1 MPYIMQNERER
12 LLMVVDNLVAFL
24 EEDPENV
31 AGKLNFVISTVLKR
45 LSKKLRY
52 KKANEL
58 MGVIECVK
66 QEYYRKIVGPYEDEA
81 IKRNGDIE

>member
-1 MPYIMQNERER
+1 MPYILKEHREKFKDIIN
-12 LLMVVDNLVAFL
+12 LLVATL
-24 EEDPENV
+24 NEDHENL
-31 AGKLNFVISTVLKR
+31 AGNLNYVISTLLKR
-45 LSKKLRY
+45 LSKELRY